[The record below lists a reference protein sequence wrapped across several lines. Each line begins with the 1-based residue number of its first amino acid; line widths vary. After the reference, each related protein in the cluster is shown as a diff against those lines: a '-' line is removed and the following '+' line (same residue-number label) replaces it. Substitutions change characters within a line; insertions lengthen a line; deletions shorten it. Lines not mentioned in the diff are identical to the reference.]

1 MIFLILHNHT
11 RTYQAT
17 DSMDE
22 PSRDREHLIKLTMT
36 MDNIHAAANAQS
48 QWNYES
54 SQYENSVIS
63 GNDGDGDGD
72 GLATAKDFTN
82 HNHNHSIAGAYSYDP
97 AQAAEVDANANN
109 VQVQVGCAPFGLLPS
124 S

>member
-1 MIFLILHNHT
+1 
-11 RTYQAT
+11 
-17 DSMDE
+17 
-22 PSRDREHLIKLTMT
+22 
-36 MDNIHAAANAQS
+36 MDNIHAATNAQS

-63 GNDGDGDGD
+63 GNDGDGDG
-72 GLATAKDFTN
+72 LATAKDFTN
-82 HNHNHSIAGAYSYDP
+82 HSINHSIAGAYSYDP